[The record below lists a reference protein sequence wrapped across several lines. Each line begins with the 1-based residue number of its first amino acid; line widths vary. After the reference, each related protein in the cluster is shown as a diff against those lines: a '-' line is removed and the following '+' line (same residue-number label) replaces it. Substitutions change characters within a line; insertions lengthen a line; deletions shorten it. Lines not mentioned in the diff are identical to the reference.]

1 MKKAIACLLALPLA
15 LAACGTQ
22 TADVAQSTP
31 TAETEQPTE
40 AAETTETA
48 PTQDDTHIAGR
59 LREASMMMS
68 TGSCVYSINEKWD
81 KETNIETIYL
91 IKTDCATATQQK
103 VAAIELEAGMYY
115 GMAAWDDTVELF
127 LIEQAN
133 QDNPPEWRYTIDT
146 ATGSIGERQ
155 AVDDYFCPSWC
166 DDAAMYEMDYANGYR
181 IARMDRDTGEVSYTD
196 LPEQTQNLYG
206 LGDKWLIDRI
216 VSPSPLPSIEDGD
229 MYTAVLQNSEREYD
243 LFDPATG
250 EMQKIYSYP
259 AVGDEY
265 YYDGQ
270 RDGVLYFHHTKLADT
285 NDEASRYLDDVTKLE
300 NGEMVSVVT
309 LEKEYGSLQTLED
322 EQGELQWINHSDG
335 SSMEIH
341 DLNDGQTYYPAY
353 KRETSDNANT
363 GFPQVLLPNGQV
375 MVLYGSVDGSS
386 LEDKCAYAI
395 IDRAAYLAG
404 STDYTPVE
412 MYKGD

>member
-15 LAACGTQ
+15 LAACGAQ
-22 TADVAQSTP
+22 DADTAQSAP
-31 TAETEQPTE
+31 TAETEQT
-40 AAETTETA
+40 AETTETA
-48 PTQDDTHIAGR
+48 PVQAADTAIAGR

-68 TGSCVYSINEKWD
+68 TTNCVYSINEKWD
-81 KETNIETIYL
+81 KETGIETIYL
-91 IKTDCATATQQK
+91 IKTDYSTAAQQK

-127 LIEQAN
+127 LIENAN

-146 ATGSIGERQ
+146 ATGSVGERQ
-155 AVDDYFCPSWC
+155 AVDGYFFPAWC
-166 DDAAMYEMDYANGYR
+166 DDAAMYQMAYANNYH
-181 IARMDRDTGEVSYTD
+181 IARMDRTTGEVSYID

-216 VSPSPLPSIEDGD
+216 VSPSPLPSVEDGD
-229 MYTAVLQNSEREYD
+229 MYTAVLQNSEREFD

-250 EMQKIYSYP
+250 EMQKVYSYP
-259 AVGDEY
+259 AIGDEY

-270 RDGVLYFHHTKLADT
+270 RDGVLYFHHTKLADE
-285 NDEASRYLDDVTKLE
+285 NDEASRYLEDVTKLE
-300 NGEMVSVVT
+300 NGEMVNVVT
-309 LEKEYGSLQTLED
+309 LKKEYGSLQTLAD
-322 EQGELQWINHSDG
+322 EQGELQWIIHSDG
-335 SSMEIH
+335 SSAEIH

-375 MVLYGSVDGSS
+375 MVLYGSADGSN
-386 LEDKCAYAI
+386 LEDKCAYAL
-395 IDRAAYLAG
+395 IDRTAYLAG

>member
-1 MKKAIACLLALPLA
+1 MKKMIACLLALPLA
-15 LAACGTQ
+15 FTACGAETVD
-22 TADVAQSTP
+22 TAQSQP
-31 TAETEQPTE
+31 TVETEPV
-40 AAETTETA
+40 AETTETA
-48 PTQDDTHIAGR
+48 PAQADTHIAGR

-68 TGSCVYSINEKWD
+68 TGSCVYSINEKWN

-103 VAAIELEAGMYY
+103 VAAIELEAGVYY
-115 GMAAWDDTVELF
+115 GMAAWDDTVDLF
-127 LIEQAN
+127 LIEHGD
-133 QDNPPEWRYTIDT
+133 QDNAPEWRYTIDT
-146 ATGSIGERQ
+146 ATGSVGERQ

-166 DDAAMYEMDYANGYR
+166 DDAAMYAMTYANNYR
-181 IARMDRDTGEVSYTD
+181 ITRIDRATGEVSYTD

-243 LFDPATG
+243 LFDLATG

-259 AVGDEY
+259 AIGDEY

-270 RDGVLYFHHTKLADT
+270 RDGVLYFHHTKLADE
-285 NDEASRYLDDVTKLE
+285 NDEASRYLADVTKLE

-322 EQGELQWINHSDG
+322 EQGELQWIIHSNGD
-335 SSMEIH
+335 SAEIH
-341 DLNDGQTYYPAY
+341 DLNDDQTYYPAY
-353 KRETSDNANT
+353 KRETSNNANT
-363 GFPQVLLPNGQV
+363 GFPQVLLPNGRV
-375 MVLYGSVDGSS
+375 MVLYGSVDGSN

>member
-1 MKKAIACLLALPLA
+1 MKKFIACLLALPLA
-15 LAACGTQ
+15 LAACGAQ
-22 TADVAQSTP
+22 GADTAQSQP
-31 TAETEQPTE
+31 TAETEP
-40 AAETTETA
+40 AAETTEGA
-48 PTQDDTHIAGR
+48 PAQADTHIAGR

-91 IKTDCATATQQK
+91 IKTDCATGAQQK
-103 VAAIELEAGMYY
+103 VAAIELEAGVYY
-115 GMAAWDDTVELF
+115 GMAAWDDTVDLF
-127 LIEQAN
+127 LIEQAD

-146 ATGSIGERQ
+146 ATGSVGERQ

-166 DDAAMYEMDYANGYR
+166 DDAAMYAMDYANGYR
-181 IARMDRDTGEVSYTD
+181 IARMDRATGEVSYTD

-216 VSPSPLPSIEDGD
+216 VSPSPLPSMEDGD

-270 RDGVLYFHHTKLADT
+270 RDGVLYFHHTKLADE
-285 NDEASRYLDDVTKLE
+285 NDEASRYLADVTRLE

-309 LEKEYGSLQTLED
+309 LEKQYGSLQTLED
-322 EQGELQWINHSDG
+322 EQGELQWIIHSNGD
-335 SSMEIH
+335 SAEIH

-386 LEDKCAYAI
+386 LEDKCAYAL
-395 IDRAAYLAG
+395 IDRDAYLSG

>member
-1 MKKAIACLLALPLA
+1 MKKFIACLLALPLA
-15 LAACGTQ
+15 LTACGAQ
-22 TADVAQSTP
+22 TTDAAPSAP
-31 TAETEQPTE
+31 TAETEQTAE
-40 AAETTETA
+40 AAETA
-48 PTQDDTHIAGR
+48 PAQADTHIAGR

-68 TGSCVYSINEKWD
+68 TGSCVYSINETWD

-91 IKTDCATATQQK
+91 IKTDYATATQQK

-127 LIEQAN
+127 LIEQAD

-155 AVDDYFCPSWC
+155 AVDGYFCPSWC
-166 DDAAMYEMDYANGYR
+166 DDAAMYAMTYANNYR
-181 IARMDRDTGEVSYTD
+181 ITRMDRATGEVSYTD

-216 VSPSPLPSIEDGD
+216 VSPSPLPNIEDGD

-259 AVGDEY
+259 AIGDEY

-270 RDGVLYFHHTKLADT
+270 RDGVLYFHHTKLTDE
-285 NDEASRYLDDVTKLE
+285 NDEASRYLADVTKLE

-309 LEKEYGSLQTLED
+309 LEKEYGSLQTVED

-341 DLNDGQTYYPAY
+341 DLKDGQTYYPVF
-353 KRETSDNANT
+353 KTQSDSEAT
-363 GFPQVLLPNGQV
+363 GFPLAWLPNGQV
-375 MVLYGSVDGSS
+375 LVVYNSAKDSS
-386 LEDKCAYAI
+386 LEDKQTYAL
-395 IDRAAYLAG
+395 IDRDAYLAG

>member
-15 LAACGTQ
+15 LAACGAQ

-31 TAETEQPTE
+31 TAETEQT
-40 AAETTETA
+40 AETTETA
-48 PTQDDTHIAGR
+48 PAQADTHIAGR

-127 LIEQAN
+127 LIEQAD
-133 QDNPPEWRYTIDT
+133 QDNAPEWRYTIDT
-146 ATGSIGERQ
+146 ATGSVGERQ

-181 IARMDRDTGEVSYTD
+181 IARMDRATGEVSYTD

-216 VSPSPLPSIEDGD
+216 VSPSPLPNIEDGD

-270 RDGVLYFHHTKLADT
+270 RDGVLYFHHTKLADA
-285 NDEASRYLDDVTKLE
+285 NDEASRYLADVTRLE

-322 EQGELQWINHSDG
+322 EQGKLQWIIHSNGD
-335 SSMEIH
+335 SAEIH